1 MEDLPFLCGFYA
13 AFPNQS
19 AWLMGRPKGGFS
31 GRLGPNEPTD
41 LLLSRRQETGGR
53 FGDTIFIMSF
63 GLNLNQRTRDGYF

>member
-1 MEDLPFLCGFYA
+1 MEDLPFLC
-13 AFPNQS
+13 
-19 AWLMGRPKGGFS
+19 GFS

-41 LLLSRRQETGGR
+41 LLLSRPQETGGR